1 MPNARRSVLP
11 ESGALCKFWAG
22 GCLGQSAG
30 LSCCTTDNKKLNW
43 KARSQLYL
51 ARWVMIWM
59 KIETSSNLRI
69 EETKNDIQLD
79 LDRNRKLET
88 ILQRRLRFSF
98 IGIEK
103 YFYFKQIAGAC
114 YLIWEKSMHTWWII
128 ELWAVWMDS
137 TVTHKL
143 HVVII
148 LGIST
153 IFFWLEL
160 TLHDLGLF
168 WYVRQ
173 FSIC

>member
-1 MPNARRSVLP
+1 MKGTLSALSRS
-11 ESGALCKFWAG
+11 
-22 GCLGQSAG
+22 
-30 LSCCTTDNKKLNW
+30 LSDDLDENWNFIEFTTIYKSRKL
-43 KARSQLYL
+43 K
-51 ARWVMIWM
+51 MIYR
-59 KIETSSNLRI
+59 L
-69 EETKNDIQLD
+69 QLD

-103 YFYFKQIAGAC
+103 YFYFKQIAGTC